1 MPLQPVQLPAVTAPL
16 PLFLF
21 LGRVETAATSDQVD
35 AVVRHIYAEQP
46 AAVGWDIEWCVNY
59 QPGAA
64 PPPVALLQ
72 FALACRPPVCYLLQL
87 AHTGVTPSLRALLE
101 DASVLKAGV
110 GANTDAQKVTR
121 DFGIHCRGVVELSD
135 LASRVIAPP
144 QRWSLAALVAHVFK
158 RQVPKPPGVRL
169 GKWDARVL
177 SREQES
183 YAALDA
189 WASLRLHTQLR
200 ALPLLPPPE
209 PPPEL
214 QVEQLQGCA
223 ASTAVTS
230 AVAAPAALSHAK
242 QGVLEMHL
250 AGLTVPQIAAARGI
264 KPVTVENYLAEAL
277 VAGHGYFWHLL
288 GVPDAALALN
298 DAAVASEPSDAP
310 AQAAAGAATDADA
323 ALRGR
328 MKELKARLPEW
339 ISFSF
344 IRLALAHRDREA
356 TSENHGQ

>member
-1 MPLQPVQLPAVTAPL
+1 MQLAQESRRWSFEVVPSQELAALDEALAKAGAMQPQAAPTNTRGGRPLRVPLQPVQLPAVTAPL

-21 LGRVETAATSDQVD
+21 Q
-35 AVVRHIYAEQP
+35 
-46 AAVGWDIEWCVNY
+46 
-59 QPGAA
+59 
-64 PPPVALLQ
+64 
-72 FALACRPPVCYLLQL
+72 
-87 AHTGVTPSLRALLE
+87 
-101 DASVLKAGV
+101 
-110 GANTDAQKVTR
+110 VTR